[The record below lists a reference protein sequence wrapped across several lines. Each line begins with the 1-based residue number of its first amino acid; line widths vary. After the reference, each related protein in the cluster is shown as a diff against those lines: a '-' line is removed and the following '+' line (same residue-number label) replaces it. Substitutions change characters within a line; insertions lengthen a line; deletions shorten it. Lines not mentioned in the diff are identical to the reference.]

1 MANGTI
7 GFFEPQ
13 SSITVPACWT
23 FQDGGAVNNS
33 RTRASELGR
42 TGDEIKKKLHD
53 HKAETSFV
61 YLLNITTGA
70 ISWPKVG
77 AVSGGW
83 HIDGFSA
90 GWDRDSCA
98 PKMTVNCHKHTGGS
112 NHAANSCRTYTPSL
126 VVNAQDFGCPS
137 DFGDAFALDAQA
149 VVDLRDA
156 TYSCQCTHT
165 DENGRSGEFLKGDNN
180 DGVETLTV
188 NLTGNATS
196 DDYSTTWDATS
207 DSTTPS
213 NSGVTTSSITLE
225 HHLSADVAATTP

>member
-1 MANGTI
+1 M
-7 GFFEPQ
+7 
-13 SSITVPACWT
+13 
-23 FQDGGAVNNS
+23 
-33 RTRASELGR
+33 
-42 TGDEIKKKLHD
+42 
-53 HKAETSFV
+53 
-61 YLLNITTGA
+61 
-70 ISWPKVG
+70 
-77 AVSGGW
+77 
-83 HIDGFSA
+83 
-90 GWDRDSCA
+90 
-98 PKMTVNCHKHTGGS
+98 
-112 NHAANSCRTYTPSL
+112 
-126 VVNAQDFGCPS
+126 VNAQDFGCPS

-225 HHLSADVAATTP
+225 HHLSADEAATTP